1 MLSRAS
7 LTMLSAIS
15 IASILRYPN
24 FNANSVSVY
33 DLSLGPHGTWTHEIA
48 GVGENPHA
56 MALSPD
62 GSLLAVA
69 SFVGRLSGDR
79 VGSQIAFIDTST
91 LEIVG
96 WLSND

>member
-1 MLSRAS
+1 
-7 LTMLSAIS
+7 
-15 IASILRYPN
+15 
-24 FNANSVSVY
+24 
-33 DLSLGPHGTWTHEIA
+33 
-48 GVGENPHA
+48 

-79 VGSQIAFIDTST
+79 VGSQIALIDTTT